1 MGVEVEVK
9 EQGPAGQESA
19 PLARVGEALA
29 DFCERYFPDAFVF
42 ALCAVIIVFLGGLAL
57 GEKPLKLVQVF
68 GEGFWVLIPFTMQM
82 ALIIIGGFVVASS
95 PPIARLIARLAGVPK
110 TPRGAVAFVALL
122 AMLTSLI
129 SWGLSLIFT
138 GLLVREVVRRIPRID
153 YRAIGAA
160 AYLGLGSVW
169 ALGLS
174 SSAALLQ
181 NTKGSIP
188 AALLPI
194 TGVIPLTQT
203 IFLWQSL
210 LMAIILIAVSVTVA
224 YFSCPSPQKA
234 RTAEEMGITFEPLEV
249 TAEKPK
255 TPADRLESSPVLS
268 VVIAILMIAY
278 IIFLFVQ
285 KGALAA
291 TDLNTFNFIFLTAG
305 ILLHGRPGAFLKAVS
320 KSVPAT
326 AGVLIQ
332 FPFYAGIFG
341 LIAKTAINPFLADL
355 FVRLTSH
362 GTYPILV
369 GIYSAVLG
377 LFVPSGGGKWVV
389 EAPYVMAAANTLH
402 VHLGWVVQI
411 YNAAEA
417 LPNLVNPFWM
427 LPLMGIL
434 NVRARD
440 LAGYS
445 ILQLLF
451 HIPVVL
457 FLCWLLA
464 KTLPYLPPS
473 GF

>member
-1 MGVEVEVK
+1 ME
-9 EQGPAGQESA
+9 AG

-42 ALCAVIIVFLGGLAL
+42 ALCAVIIVFLGGLVL

-95 PPIARLIARLAGVPK
+95 PPVARLIEWLAGVPK

-122 AMLTSLI
+122 AMLTSLL

-138 GLLVREVVRRIPRID
+138 GLLVREVVRRVPRID

-160 AYLGLGSVW
+160 AYLGLGAVW

-188 AALLPI
+188 PALLHI

-210 LMAIILIAVSVTVA
+210 LTAAILIGLSVAVA

-234 RTAEEMGITFEPLEV
+234 KTAEDMGITFEPLEV
-249 TAEKPK
+249 TVDKPK

-268 VVIAILMIAY
+268 VLIAILMIAY
-278 IIFLFVQ
+278 IVYLFMQ
-285 KGALAA
+285 KGAMAA

-305 ILLHGRPGAFLKAVS
+305 ILLHWRPGAFLKAVG

-326 AGVLIQ
+326 AGVIIQ
-332 FPFYAGIFG
+332 FPFYGGIFG
-341 LIAKTAINPFLADL
+341 LIAKTAINPFPVRSLREAHLAWNLPHPGGDL
-355 FVRLTSH
+355 F
-362 GTYPILV
+362 G
-369 GIYSAVLG
+369 
-377 LFVPSGGGKWVV
+377 
-389 EAPYVMAAANTLH
+389 
-402 VHLGWVVQI
+402 
-411 YNAAEA
+411 
-417 LPNLVNPFWM
+417 
-427 LPLMGIL
+427 
-434 NVRARD
+434 RARD
-440 LAGYS
+440 LCSLRRRQVGGGGALHHDGGQHLARAPGVGGADLQRRRGPAESDQSFLDAAPHGHPQLPGPGPGRLLHTATPVSHPGGAVPVLAAGPDAD
-445 ILQLLF
+445 LPAAQR
-451 HIPVVL
+451 
-457 FLCWLLA
+457 FL
-464 KTLPYLPPS
+464 
-473 GF
+473 GG

>member
-1 MGVEVEVK
+1 MADEPEVEVK
-9 EQGPAGQESA
+9 APQESA

-42 ALCAVIIVFLGGLAL
+42 ALIAVIVVFLGGLAL
-57 GEKPLKLVQVF
+57 GEKPLKLVQSF
-68 GEGFWVLIPFTMQM
+68 GEAFWVLIPFTMQM

-95 PPIARLIARLAGVPK
+95 PPIARLIEWLAGIPK
-110 TPRGAVAFVALL
+110 TPRGAVGFVAAL

-138 GLLVREVVRRIPRID
+138 GLLVREVVRRVPRID

-160 AYLGLGSVW
+160 AYLGLGAVW

-210 LMAIILIAVSVTVA
+210 LTAALLIALSVAVA

-234 RTAEEMGITFEPLEV
+234 KTAEDMGITFEPLEV

-255 TPADRLESSPVLS
+255 TPADRLTSSPVLS
-268 VVIAILMIAY
+268 VLIGLLMIAY
-278 IIFLFVQ
+278 IIVLFTQ
-285 KGALAA
+285 KGVMAA
-291 TDLNTFNFIFLTAG
+291 TDLNAFNFVFLTAG
-305 ILLHGRPGAFLKAVS
+305 LLLHWRPGSFLKAVA

-341 LIAKTAINPFLADL
+341 MIAKTSINLFLADL
-355 FVRLTSH
+355 FVKLTTH

-369 GIYSAVLG
+369 AIYSAVLG

-434 NVRARD
+434 NVKARD